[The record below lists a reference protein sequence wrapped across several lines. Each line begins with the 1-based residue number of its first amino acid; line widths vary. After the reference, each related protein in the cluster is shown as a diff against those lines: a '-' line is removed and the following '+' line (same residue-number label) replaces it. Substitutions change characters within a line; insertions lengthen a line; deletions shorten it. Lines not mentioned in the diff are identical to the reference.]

1 MKNKQVLIFDTEII
15 GKTKPVFLVCIKNLN
30 TKQVFSF
37 WEHKRGHMKAL
48 QAMIDDPRYTWVGFN
63 SMRFDAPLLAAAL
76 QGHNAENIKSIAT
89 WIVEENMMPWAV
101 YDTAQCEAIKFD
113 HIDIFDVA
121 PGVKTSLK
129 TYAGRLFYPSM
140 VDLPFHHDTDLTPKQ
155 QLVLEQYCINDLG
168 VTEALWNALS
178 EEAQLRRELSVEHEL
193 DLRSKSDAQIAEAIL
208 KKAAGIS
215 GKAHQPSYVEYRA
228 PDFIRT
234 KSEGLNE
241 LINDIENTLFSIN
254 HLSGSPVL
262 PDWLANEQFEVG
274 DGSYQVGIGGLHSTH
289 DKCVSHEASDGW
301 LISDFDVGSYYP
313 SIMLKCGY
321 VPKLGGDKGELFMD
335 AYEEIYHRRIAA
347 KKTGDKKVANSLKI
361 TLNGTFGKLG
371 SSYCSFYSPDLMLA
385 VTITGQ
391 LNLLCLIVELE
402 AIKGVKVL
410 SANTDGI
417 VVGYTPKLRAK
428 VLKVFSD
435 STARTDFEYEEK
447 QYRKIAMK
455 DVNNYIAIDIDGNV
469 KAKGLYAKPGLM
481 KNPTMQ
487 VCSMAATQYLLD
499 GTPPE
504 KFIKAHA
511 RKFKNFVD
519 FTAIR
524 NVKGGGIQHD
534 KYEMVDDWM
543 LLSDFG
549 SKDNVWFSE
558 RLDKTI
564 KRKSRPAPIEVGV
577 GGTPFGRVARWYMTT
592 QELPPLTY
600 CDSGN
605 KVPKTEGSKICM
617 ILPASMPKDLDLQ
630 WYIGETYCILDDIGV
645 KHDLR
650 QNKAA

>member
-1 MKNKQVLIFDTEII
+1 MKKQILIFDTEII
-15 GKTKPVFLVCIKNLN
+15 GKDNPVFLVCVKNTR
-30 TKQVFSF
+30 TKETFSF
-37 WEHKRGHMKAL
+37 WEHKRGHMAAL
-48 QAMIDDPRYTWVGFN
+48 QRMVDDPKYTWVGFN
-63 SMRFDAPLLAAAL
+63 SARFDAPLLAAAL
-76 QGHNAENIKSIAT
+76 HGHDASNIKIIAT
-89 WIVEENMMPWAV
+89 QIVEEGLMPWDA
-101 YDTAQCEAIKFD
+101 YNLAECEALKFD
-113 HIDIFDVA
+113 HIDLFDVA

-129 TYAGRLFYPSM
+129 TYAGRMFYPSM
-140 VDLPFHHDTDLTPKQ
+140 VDLPFHHNKDLTPKE
-155 QLVLEQYCINDLG
+155 QLVLEKYCLNDLG
-168 VTEALWNALS
+168 VTEALWKALS
-178 EEAQLRRELSVEHEL
+178 EEAHLREELSAEHDL

-208 KKAAGIS
+208 KKAAGIH
-215 GKAHQPSYVEYRA
+215 GKAHQPSYVEYNA
-228 PDFIRT
+228 PRFITT
-234 KSEGLNE
+234 KNEGLAS
-241 LINDIENTLFSIN
+241 LIHDVEQTTFKIN
-254 HLSGSPVL
+254 YLNGSPIL
-262 PDWLANEQFEVG
+262 PEWLANEQFEVG
-274 DGSYQVGIGGLHSTH
+274 AGAYQVGIGGLHSTH
-289 DKCVSHEASDGW
+289 DKCVYHEANENY

-321 VPKLGGDKGELFMD
+321 VPKLGGNKGELFLA

-347 KKTGDKKVANSLKI
+347 KKASDKKVANSLKI

-371 SSYCSFYSPDLMLA
+371 SNYCSFYSPDLMLA

-402 AIKGVKVL
+402 KIRGVTVL

-417 VVGYTPKLRAK
+417 VVGYAPNLRDK

-435 STARTDFEYEEK
+435 NVKRTDFEYEEK

-455 DVNNYIAIDIDGNV
+455 DVNNYIAIDVNGEV
-469 KAKGLYAKPGLM
+469 KAKGLYAKAGLM
-481 KNPTMQ
+481 KNPTMP

-534 KYEMVDDWM
+534 KYEMVDDWE
-543 LLSDFG
+543 LIEDR
-549 SKDNVWFSE
+549 VWYSA
-558 RLDKTI
+558 RADRKT
-564 KRKSRPAPIEVGV
+564 KRVSRPAPVEVGV
-577 GGTPFGRVARWYMTT
+577 GGAPFGRVARWYMTT
-592 QELPPLTY
+592 ESLPPLTY

-605 KVPKTEGSKICM
+605 KVPKTEGAKICM
-617 ILPASMPKDLDLQ
+617 ILPTSMPKDLDIK
-630 WYIGETYCILDDIGV
+630 WYIDETYNILDDIGV

-650 QNKAA
+650 KDKAA